1 MRDVCFCS
9 FCPVAARNIMFT
21 SDDICVIIDY
31 GMMKEMRKINQGDE
45 RYYRQSNEVPKPV
58 RWYGF
63 NVVFY
68 IYLLF
73 FYLRFLPPLTVK
85 EYVFFPCWVLF
96 DGTGWPLRLTTHR
109 QCLHTRPMY
118 K

>member
-1 MRDVCFCS
+1 
-9 FCPVAARNIMFT
+9 MFT

-58 RWYGF
+58 RWYGSNF
-63 NVVFY
+63 VFY

-73 FYLRFLPPLTVK
+73 FYLRFLPPLTVR
-85 EYVFFPCWVLF
+85 EDVFSVL
-96 DGTGWPLRLTTHR
+96 GALRWYRMAVEAHYPSPVFTHKTDV
-109 QCLHTRPMY
+109 C
-118 K
+118 